1 MIEKFVIKI
10 AGELTKYCKK
20 LNAITLNRLN
30 NLIRLGIVRYI
41 TNGQSQKVQVVT
53 AAGEVL
59 NNVIFLEPYGFTA
72 KPTGDSET
80 LVFNVQ
86 GNVNNRVVLNIGNRR
101 LRFKEL
107 KDGEVALYDN
117 AGSLV
122 HLQNGGKMQI
132 KSTNQITVKAA
143 QILLDGPTELG
154 GSGGQPVALLGCTV
168 EVDPNTHKGTITS
181 GATKVTGL

>member
-1 MIEKFVIKI
+1 MIEQFVMKV

-20 LNAITLNRLN
+20 LNAVTLNRLN
-30 NLIRLGIVRYI
+30 NMIRLGIVRYI

-59 NNVIFLEPYGFTA
+59 NNVVFLEPYGLTA
-72 KPTGDSET
+72 KPTGNSET

-86 GNVNNRVVLNIGNRR
+86 GNANNRVILNIGNRR

-117 AGSLV
+117 AGCVAWL
-122 HLQNGGKMQI
+122 H
-132 KSTNQITVKAA
+132 
-143 QILLDGPTELG
+143 G
-154 GSGGQPVALLGCTV
+154 GSRPQHP
-168 EVDPNTHKGTITS
+168 
-181 GATKVTGL
+181 